1 MLRLIVYPVKLMKS
15 FNFTTFIHHL
25 LYLKL
30 FVDLRLYLVEV
41 DEVGDVALPEL
52 VERPHV
58 VVRDP
63 LPRQP
68 VQSHRP
74 PLPRG
79 EVLRKGS
86 RAVAKPPYSV
96 RPRSLPSP
104 MAGDAPSANSPAPLE
119 TKVKCHGTIEILS
132 KHLNQSQ

>member
-79 EVLRKGS
+79 EVLLGRS
-86 RAVAKPPYSV
+86 TLRL
-96 RPRSLPSP
+96 RLFDFRLCQPRY
-104 MAGDAPSANSPAPLE
+104 E
-119 TKVKCHGTIEILS
+119 C
-132 KHLNQSQ
+132 